1 MNRCIL
7 HSKHVWS
14 HTMFRMILMLNIVGC
29 IFGDSSNSVQKD
41 NELFFFEIVTI
52 VVSVILAICVLSA
65 SFIVL
70 RFRLIRRIRMIL
82 TGPPETMLS
91 QRQVPRL
98 VEVSSSTSSSHTEET
113 LSCIVSEFDE
123 DIDTTDTSDYTIT
136 IIEETVE
143 QIDQGLCEDDTS
155 DLTEQ
160 GSYYRKNRPDNHVSR
175 VAIPILQNRQ
185 EFVVSAN
192 IYT

>member
-1 MNRCIL
+1 
-7 HSKHVWS
+7 
-14 HTMFRMILMLNIVGC
+14 MLNIVGC
-29 IFGDSSNSVQKD
+29 IFGDSSNSVQQNK
-41 NELFFFEIVTI
+41 ELFVFEIVTI

-70 RFRLIRRIRMIL
+70 RFRLISRMMW
-82 TGPPETMLS
+82 TSPPETMLS

-98 VEVSSSTSSSHTEET
+98 GEVSSSTSSSHTEET
-113 LSCIVSEFDE
+113 LSCIASEFDE

-155 DLTEQ
+155 DITEQ
-160 GSYYRKNRPDNHVSR
+160 GSYYRRNRPDNHVSR

>member
-1 MNRCIL
+1 
-7 HSKHVWS
+7 
-14 HTMFRMILMLNIVGC
+14 MLNIVGC
-29 IFGDSSNSVQKD
+29 IFGDSSNSVQQNK
-41 NELFFFEIVTI
+41 ELFVFEIVTI

-70 RFRLIRRIRMIL
+70 RFRLISRIRMMW
-82 TGPPETMLS
+82 TSPPETMLS